1 MTRIT
6 TEKEKKRAKKK
17 KINKRRK
24 KKCGVQVLVTVHAGY
39 DQIRRVPVSV
49 G

>member
-6 TEKEKKRAKKK
+6 TEKEKKRAKK